1 MKVCVTSTGNDISA
15 DIDPRFGRCR
25 VFLFVDTDTMECEAV
40 ENPAMMAGG
49 GAGTQAA
56 QLVADKGAS
65 SVLTGNA
72 GPNAFSA
79 LNAAG
84 IDIYVGL
91 AGTAKDA
98 VEKLKKG
105 ELKPISKASVGRHF
119 GTGGGRGGGRGRF

>member
-1 MKVCVTSTGNDISA
+1 MKTCVSSTGSDLNSQV
-15 DIDPRFGRCR
+15 DPRFGRCR

-105 ELKPISKASVGRHF
+105 ELKPISEASVGRHS
-119 GTGGGRGGGRGRF
+119 GTGGGRGGGRGGF

>member
-1 MKVCVTSTGNDISA
+1 MKICVTSTGNDINA

-56 QLVADKGAS
+56 QLVANKGARA
-65 SVLTGNA
+65 VLTGNA

-105 ELKPISKASVGRHF
+105 ELKPISEASVGRHF
-119 GTGGGRGGGRGRF
+119 GTGGGGRL

>member
-1 MKVCVTSTGNDISA
+1 MKACVTSTGNDISA

-56 QLVADKGAS
+56 QLVANKGATA
-65 SVLTGNA
+65 VLTGNA

-91 AGTAKDA
+91 TGTAKDA

-105 ELKPISKASVGRHF
+105 GLKPISEASVGRHF
-119 GTGGGRGGGRGRF
+119 GGGGGRGSL